1 MSTAAV
7 NRFPV
12 ATGATA
18 RALPG
23 ITPGTGPSRK
33 ARTPLSLVRSAPRKR
48 RAPFVVLCFGILAV
62 ALMAVLVLNISVSTA
77 QYQLVQLR
85 SEQSTLTK
93 QNQDLTQQVQNFDAP
108 QNLAAKAT
116 ELGMV
121 ASTGKGQIDL
131 STLTVTGKAKPAVK
145 GDAPGAV
152 IAAPAVAGQL
162 SVVPPATVKEPL
174 ANRKPAAAADA
185 GRSAPQLPRR
195 RRPPR
200 TGRRGRAGPGRPPP
214 RPHRRSNST
223 EAPFPPP
230 RRRSRDSNAGRTT
243 SQASSKE
250 IIVAQNTGKA
260 RKAKVPNATRRLR
273 LGLGVMLTLLLVV
286 GGKLFLVQG
295 LDVGGMAEAALQNR
309 LTPIELPGRTRQ
321 HPGRQRHR
329 PGQQRDPLQRRRG
342 PDGQHQDRDVP
353 PAGAGGRQGRARQG
367 LPGPGHLRARRR
379 AGHGPRTRSRT
390 P

>member
-7 NRFPV
+7 SRFPV

-23 ITPGTGPSRK
+23 LTPGTGPVPEGAHS
-33 ARTPLSLVRSAPRKR
+33 ALAGPVRAPRKR

-121 ASTGKGQIDL
+121 TSTAKGQIDL

-162 SVVPPATVKEPL
+162 SVVPPATVNEPL
-174 ANRKPAAAADA
+174 ANRKPAERTTRHPQPPHRAGRAANRPRARPAAAPA
-185 GRSAPQLPRR
+185 APAVELHGGSVP
-195 RRPPR
+195 
-200 TGRRGRAGPGRPPP
+200 
-214 RPHRRSNST
+214 
-223 EAPFPPP
+223 AP
-230 RRRSRDSNAGRTT
+230 
-243 SQASSKE
+243 
-250 IIVAQNTGKA
+250 AQ
-260 RKAKVPNATRRLR
+260 KVP
-273 LGLGVMLTLLLVV
+273 
-286 GGKLFLVQG
+286 
-295 LDVGGMAEAALQNR
+295 
-309 LTPIELPGRTRQ
+309 
-321 HPGRQRHR
+321 
-329 PGQQRDPLQRRRG
+329 GQ
-342 PDGQHQDRDVP
+342 
-353 PAGAGGRQGRARQG
+353 
-367 LPGPGHLRARRR
+367 
-379 AGHGPRTRSRT
+379 
-390 P
+390 

>member
-7 NRFPV
+7 NSFPV
-12 ATGATA
+12 ATDATA

-33 ARTPLSLVRSAPRKR
+33 ARTPLSLVRSTPQKR
-48 RAPFVVLCFGILAV
+48 RAPFVVLCFGLLAV

-116 ELGMV
+116 ELGLV
-121 ASTGKGQIDL
+121 ASSANGQIDL

-174 ANRKPAAAADA
+174 ANRNPEAAPAGAAAPAA
-185 GRSAPQLPRR
+185 
-195 RRPPR
+195 
-200 TGRRGRAGPGRPPP
+200 
-214 RPHRRSNST
+214 
-223 EAPFPPP
+223 EA
-230 RRRSRDSNAGRTT
+230 
-243 SQASSKE
+243 
-250 IIVAQNTGKA
+250 
-260 RKAKVPNATRRLR
+260 VP
-273 LGLGVMLTLLLVV
+273 
-286 GGKLFLVQG
+286 
-295 LDVGGMAEAALQNR
+295 
-309 LTPIELPGRTRQ
+309 
-321 HPGRQRHR
+321 
-329 PGQQRDPLQRRRG
+329 
-342 PDGQHQDRDVP
+342 VP
-353 PAGAGGRQGRARQG
+353 PAVPAVELHGGSVPAPAQKV
-367 LPGPGHLRARRR
+367 PGQ
-379 AGHGPRTRSRT
+379 
-390 P
+390 